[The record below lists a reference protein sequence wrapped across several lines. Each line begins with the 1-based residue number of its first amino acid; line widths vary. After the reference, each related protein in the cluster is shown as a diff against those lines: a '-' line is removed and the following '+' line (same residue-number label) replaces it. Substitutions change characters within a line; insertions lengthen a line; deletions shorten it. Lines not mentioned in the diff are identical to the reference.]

1 MDYLSHKR
9 ISTVLEQELQDAGV
23 HSDPLKQKAHAL
35 IEVMIHPSERVPL
48 RDNDLD
54 DTSVLVIARILI
66 QIIRD
71 TIEEVVTKVVINDR
85 TQAETTQNL
94 ELLKTRL
101 ELHKERVAKI
111 KESKLPRSSSIAIHS
126 TSTAFALTKTL
137 DLLRSYFGEDVS
149 RKEIRD
155 KIDQIESNIETNRG
169 DLISKESPVHTLDS
183 LSESPTVEPISREKN
198 PNANPYLILDFF
210 EFAILSTLMV
220 AFFPWSLLFCL
231 FYYGME
237 DTKLIVAALIHDAV
251 KTALAVLSGI
261 VCLGL
266 LGLILWFVLANQ

>member
-1 MDYLSHKR
+1 MDYLSNKR
-9 ISTVLEQELQDAGV
+9 IATVLEQELQDAGV

-71 TIEEVVTKVVINDR
+71 TIEEAVTKVVINDR

-126 TSTAFALTKTL
+126 TSTAFALIKTL

-155 KIDQIESNIETNRG
+155 KIDQIESDI
-169 DLISKESPVHTLDS
+169 
-183 LSESPTVEPISREKN
+183 
-198 PNANPYLILDFF
+198 DF
-210 EFAILSTLMV
+210 
-220 AFFPWSLLFCL
+220 
-231 FYYGME
+231 
-237 DTKLIVAALIHDAV
+237 
-251 KTALAVLSGI
+251 
-261 VCLGL
+261 
-266 LGLILWFVLANQ
+266 